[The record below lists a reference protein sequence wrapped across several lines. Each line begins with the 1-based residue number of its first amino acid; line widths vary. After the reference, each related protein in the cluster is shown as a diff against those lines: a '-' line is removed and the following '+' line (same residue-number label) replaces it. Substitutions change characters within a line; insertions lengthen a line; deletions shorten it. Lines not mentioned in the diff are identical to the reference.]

1 MATVNQ
7 FNAAHHAAK
16 PYFSPSEEQRMREE
30 DAYTWTTVTTVLV
43 SIVML
48 GFLGMTLTVA
58 LVALLG
64 S

>member
-7 FNAAHHAAK
+7 FNATVHAAK
-16 PYFSPSEEQRMREE
+16 PYFSPGEEQRMREE